1 MPTGPII
8 KEGFPLI
15 GAMLII
21 AVVLGF
27 LGHYVIAIISFILA
41 LFFVNFFRNPKRVI
55 PQDPDLILSPADG
68 KIMDISDVYEDIY
81 LHKECKITYRHYTM
95 GSFLPAFKDSVGF
108 ENERHT
114 ICIEN
119 DRTSVLVTQIA
130 GLLARRIVS
139 WTDLDSVL
147 ERGQLYGMIKFGS
160 CTEIYMDKDVELF
173 VEKGQHITGG
183 DTVIG
188 RLRHE

>member
-1 MPTGPII
+1 VPTGPII

-21 AVVLGF
+21 TVVLGY

-81 LHKECKITYRHYTM
+81 LHKECKKVTI
-95 GSFLPAFKDSVGF
+95 FLSVF
-108 ENERHT
+108 LSVKERIIYCSLLSRCRGRQDNHRSS
-114 ICIEN
+114 IFAIFY
-119 DRTSVLVTQIA
+119 LV
-130 GLLARRIVS
+130 VH
-139 WTDLDSVL
+139 
-147 ERGQLYGMIKFGS
+147 K
-160 CTEIYMDKDVELF
+160 
-173 VEKGQHITGG
+173 
-183 DTVIG
+183 
-188 RLRHE
+188 

>member
-15 GAMLII
+15 GVMLII

-81 LHKECKITYRHYTM
+81 LHKECKKVTI
-95 GSFLPAFKDSVGF
+95 FLSVF
-108 ENERHT
+108 DVHANERHT